1 MSDVAAPAARHD
13 GVVPTDAATDPLRLA
28 ELGLVDGFRRA
39 TALAAL
45 AAAPL
50 VGSGDGHGVDALAVQ
65 ALRAALGELDVDG
78 VVVVGEGEKDEAPML
93 YVGERFGA
101 AAAGAG
107 GRAGAFAPSIDL
119 AVDPVDGTR
128 LAAAGAP
135 GAMAVLAVAPRG
147 ALAAL
152 GAAHYLEK
160 HVTWLPDAP
169 AGESVGE
176 LVARIAAA
184 RGVTP
189 AEVRVAVQERP
200 RNERFVAEARA
211 AGASVELFVHGD
223 IERSLRAAGGAG
235 DGETGLDLVSGIGG
249 APEGVLTA
257 AAVRALGGSM
267 WARLAP
273 QSAGERERV
282 VADGLDLDLVWPL
295 ERLCRA
301 PAWVFLSAVTEC
313 APGRVMLP
321 GVRTGEGAGAVVATW
336 HAGPGVA
343 ATVGEFVLP

>member
-1 MSDVAAPAARHD
+1 M
-13 GVVPTDAATDPLRLA
+13 PTDQLRLA

-45 AAAPL
+45 AASPL
-50 VGSGDGHGVDALAVQ
+50 VGSGDGHAVDALAVQ

-93 YVGERFGA
+93 YVGERFGR
-101 AAAGAG
+101 G
-107 GRAGAFAPSIDL
+107 GPASDL

-147 ALAAL
+147 TLAAL
-152 GAAHYLEK
+152 GSAHYLEK
-160 HVTWLPDAP
+160 HVTWLPDAS
-169 AGESVGE
+169 AGASVGE

-184 RGVTP
+184 RGAAP

-200 RNERFVAEARA
+200 RNEGFVAEARA

-223 IERSLRAAGGAG
+223 VERSLRAAGGRA
-235 DGETGLDLVSGIGG
+235 GLDLVSGIGG

-267 WARLAP
+267 WARPAP
-273 QSAGERERV
+273 QSTTERERV
-282 VADGLDLDLVWPL
+282 IADGLDLDRVWSL
-295 ERLCRA
+295 GELCGA

-313 APGRVMLP
+313 APGDAVLP
-321 GVRTGEGAGAVVATW
+321 GVRTRPGEGALVATW
-336 HAGPGVA
+336 HAGPGVGA
-343 ATVGEFVLP
+343 EVGEVRLT

>member
-1 MSDVAAPAARHD
+1 MPRGAQVSDAAAPAARQD
-13 GVVPTDAATDPLRLA
+13 GRVPTDQLRLA
-28 ELGLVDGFRRA
+28 ERGLVDGFRRA

-45 AAAPL
+45 AASPL
-50 VGSGDGHGVDALAVQ
+50 IGSDDGHAIDALAVQ
-65 ALRAALGELDVDG
+65 ALRSALGELDVDG

-93 YVGERFGA
+93 YVGERFG
-101 AAAGAG
+101 
-107 GRAGAFAPSIDL
+107 RAGRGSPVIDL

-160 HVTWLPDAP
+160 HITWLPDAP
-169 AGESVGE
+169 AGASVGE
-176 LVARIAAA
+176 LVDRIAAA
-184 RGVTP
+184 RGI
-189 AEVRVAVQERP
+189 AASGVRVAVQDRP
-200 RNERFVAEARA
+200 RNEGFVVEARA

-223 IERSLRAAGGAG
+223 VERSLRAAGGEA
-235 DGETGLDLVSGIGG
+235 GLDLVSGIGG

-257 AAVRALGGSM
+257 AAVHALGGSM

-273 QSAGERERV
+273 QSRVERARV
-282 VADGLDLDLVWPL
+282 LADGLDLDRVWSL
-295 ERLCRA
+295 GELCGA

-313 APGRVMLP
+313 APGDAVMP
-321 GVRTGEGAGAVVATW
+321 GVRTRPDGPAIVATW
-336 HAGPGVA
+336 HAGPGVDA
-343 ATVGEFVLP
+343 MVGEVRVV

>member
-1 MSDVAAPAARHD
+1 MSDAAAPAARQD
-13 GVVPTDAATDPLRLA
+13 GRVPTDQTDQTDQLRLA

-45 AAAPL
+45 AASPL
-50 VGSGDGHGVDALAVQ
+50 VGSGDGHAIDALAVQ
-65 ALRAALGELDVDG
+65 ALRAALGDLDVDG

-93 YVGERFGA
+93 YVGEQFGRG
-101 AAAGAG
+101 GAP
-107 GRAGAFAPSIDL
+107 ALDL

-169 AGESVGE
+169 AGASVGE

-184 RGVTP
+184 RGVP
-189 AEVRVAVQERP
+189 ASEVRVAVQDRP
-200 RNERFVAEARA
+200 RNEGFVAEARA
-211 AGASVELFVHGD
+211 AGASVELFEHGD
-223 IERSLRAAGGAG
+223 VERSLRAAGGDARP
-235 DGETGLDLVSGIGG
+235 DLVSGIGG

-267 WARLAP
+267 WARLSP
-273 QSAGERERV
+273 QSGLERERV
-282 VADGLDLDLVWPL
+282 IADGLDLDRVWAL
-295 ERLCRA
+295 AELCSA

-313 APGRVMLP
+313 APGAVTLP
-321 GVRTGEGAGAVVATW
+321 GVQQVRGGGAMIGTW
-336 HAGPGVA
+336 HAGPGVGPV
-343 ATVGEFVLP
+343 VGEVQE

>member
-1 MSDVAAPAARHD
+1 M
-13 GVVPTDAATDPLRLA
+13 PTDQLRLA
-28 ELGLVDGFRRA
+28 ELGLIDGFRRA

-45 AAAPL
+45 AASPL
-50 VGSGDGHGVDALAVQ
+50 VGSGDGHAVDALAVE

-93 YVGERFGA
+93 YVGERFGRGGP
-101 AAAGAG
+101 GA
-107 GRAGAFAPSIDL
+107 PVLDL

-128 LAAAGAP
+128 LAAAAEP

-169 AGESVGE
+169 AGASVGE
-176 LVARIAAA
+176 LVGRIAAA
-184 RGVTP
+184 RGVAPT
-189 AEVRVAVQERP
+189 EVRVAVQERS
-200 RNERFVAEARA
+200 RNDGFVAAARA

-223 IERSLRAAGGAG
+223 VERSLRAAGGDA
-235 DGETGLDLVSGIGG
+235 GLDLVSGIGG

-273 QSAGERERV
+273 QSAGERQRV
-282 VADGLDLDLVWPL
+282 VADGLSIDRVWSL
-295 ERLCRA
+295 EQLCSA

-313 APGRVMLP
+313 APGVATLP
-321 GVRTGEGAGAVVATW
+321 GVRTGPDGAAAVSTW
-336 HAGPGVA
+336 HAGPGIDATAGELRVA
-343 ATVGEFVLP
+343 

>member
-1 MSDVAAPAARHD
+1 M
-13 GVVPTDAATDPLRLA
+13 PTDQLRLA

-45 AAAPL
+45 AASPL
-50 VGSGDGHGVDALAVQ
+50 VGSGDGHAIDARAVE

-78 VVVVGEGEKDEAPML
+78 VVVIGEGEKDEAPML
-93 YVGERFGA
+93 YVGERFGR
-101 AAAGAG
+101 G
-107 GRAGAFAPSIDL
+107 GRGAPVLDL

-169 AGESVGE
+169 AGASVGE
-176 LVARIAAA
+176 LVARIAAS
-184 RGVTP
+184 RGVAPT
-189 AEVRVAVQERP
+189 EVRVAVQERP
-200 RNERFVAEARA
+200 RNEGFVAEARA
-211 AGASVELFVHGD
+211 AGASVELFEHGD
-223 IERSLRAAGGAG
+223 VERSLRAAGGDA
-235 DGETGLDLVSGIGG
+235 GLDLVSGIGG

-273 QSAGERERV
+273 QSAGERRRV
-282 VADGLDLDLVWPL
+282 VADGLSLDHVWSR
-295 ERLCRA
+295 EQLCGA
-301 PAWVFLSAVTEC
+301 PAWVFLSAVTAC
-313 APGRVMLP
+313 APGGATLP
-321 GVRTGEGAGAVVATW
+321 GVRTGPDGAALVSTW
-336 HAGPGVA
+336 QAGPGVDA
-343 ATVGEFVLP
+343 VIGELRMA

>member
-1 MSDVAAPAARHD
+1 M
-13 GVVPTDAATDPLRLA
+13 PTPSDPLRLA
-28 ELGLVDGFRRA
+28 ELGLVDEFRRA

-50 VGSGDGHGVDALAVQ
+50 VGSGDGNAIDALAVQ
-65 ALRAALGELDVDG
+65 ALRSTLGEIDVDG

-93 YVGERFGA
+93 YVGERFGR
-101 AAAGAG
+101 GSRDG
-107 GRAGAFAPSIDL
+107 GGGHRGRAGGPVIDL

-160 HVTWLPDAP
+160 HVTWLPGVP
-169 AGESVGE
+169 AGASVGD

-184 RGVTP
+184 RGV
-189 AEVRVAVQERP
+189 AASEVRVAVQERP
-200 RNERFVAEARA
+200 RNDGFAAEARA

-223 IERSLRAAGGAG
+223 VERSLRAAGG
-235 DGETGLDLVSGIGG
+235 DSGLDLVSGIGG

-273 QSAGERERV
+273 QSSVERERV
-282 VADGLDLDLVWPL
+282 IADGLDVDRVWRL
-295 ERLCRA
+295 EELCGA

-313 APGRVMLP
+313 APGETVLP
-321 GVRTGEGAGAVVATW
+321 GVRPEARGGGVVATW

-343 ATVGEFVLP
+343 PVVGDVRPARTPA

>member
-1 MSDVAAPAARHD
+1 M
-13 GVVPTDAATDPLRLA
+13 PTPSDPLRLA

-50 VGSGDGHGVDALAVQ
+50 VGSGDGHGIDALAVE
-65 ALRAALGELDVDG
+65 ALRRALGELTVDG
-78 VVVVGEGEKDEAPML
+78 LVVVGEGEKDEAPML
-93 YVGERFGA
+93 FVGERFGRSD
-101 AAAGAG
+101 GD
-107 GRAGAFAPSIDL
+107 APLIDL

-147 ALAAL
+147 SLAAL

-160 HVTWLPDAP
+160 HVTWFPDAP
-169 AGESVGE
+169 AGAPVGE
-176 LVARIAAA
+176 LVARIATA

-200 RNERFVAEARA
+200 RNERFAAEARA

-223 IERSLRAAGGAG
+223 VERSLRAAQPG
-235 DGETGLDLVSGIGG
+235 TGLDLVSGIGG

-273 QSAGERERV
+273 QSEAERSRV
-282 VADGLDLDLVWPL
+282 LAAGLDLARVWPL
-295 ERLCRA
+295 TELCAA
-301 PAWVFLSAVTEC
+301 PAWIFLSAVTEC
-313 APGRVMLP
+313 APGGEVIA
-321 GVRTGEGAGAVVATW
+321 GVRSTPDGGAVAATW
-336 HAGPGVA
+336 HAGPGVDRVVA
-343 ATVGEFVLP
+343 EVRSN

>member
-1 MSDVAAPAARHD
+1 M
-13 GVVPTDAATDPLRLA
+13 PTDQLRLA

-45 AAAPL
+45 AASPL
-50 VGSGDGHGVDALAVQ
+50 VGSGDGHAIDALAVE

-93 YVGERFGA
+93 YVGEPFGR
-101 AAAGAG
+101 G
-107 GRAGAFAPSIDL
+107 GRGGRGAPMLDL

-169 AGESVGE
+169 AGAPVGE

-184 RGVTP
+184 RGVAPT
-189 AEVRVAVQERP
+189 EVRVAVQERP
-200 RNERFVAEARA
+200 RNEAFVAEARA
-211 AGASVELFVHGD
+211 AGASVELFEHGD
-223 IERSLRAAGGAG
+223 VERSLRAAGGDA
-235 DGETGLDLVSGIGG
+235 GLDLVSGIGG

-273 QSAGERERV
+273 QSAGERQRV
-282 VADGLDLDLVWPL
+282 VADGLSLDRVWSL
-295 ERLCRA
+295 EQLCGA
-301 PAWVFLSAVTEC
+301 PAWVFLSAVTAC
-313 APGRVMLP
+313 APGGATLP
-321 GVRTGEGAGAVVATW
+321 GVRTRPDGAAFVSTW
-336 HAGPGVA
+336 HAGPGVDA
-343 ATVGEFVLP
+343 VVGELRMA

>member
-1 MSDVAAPAARHD
+1 MP
-13 GVVPTDAATDPLRLA
+13 TDPLRLA

-50 VGSGDGHGVDALAVQ
+50 VGSGDGHGVDALAVR
-65 ALRAALGELDVDG
+65 ALRTALGGLDVDG

-93 YVGERFGA
+93 FVGERFG
-101 AAAGAG
+101 
-107 GRAGAFAPSIDL
+107 RAGRDAPALDL

-128 LAAAGAP
+128 LAASGAP

-169 AGESVGE
+169 AGASVGE

-184 RGVTP
+184 RGIAP
-189 AEVRVAVQERP
+189 SEVRVAVQERP
-200 RNERFVAEARA
+200 RNEGFVAEARA

-223 IERSLRAAGGAG
+223 VERSLRAAGGGA
-235 DGETGLDLVSGIGG
+235 GLDLVSGIGG

-273 QSAGERERV
+273 QSGGERERLL
-282 VADGLDLDLVWPL
+282 AGGLALDRVWSL
-295 ERLCRA
+295 GELCSA
-301 PAWVFLSAVTEC
+301 PAWVFLSAVTGC
-313 APGRVMLP
+313 APGGVVMP
-321 GVRTGEGAGAVVATW
+321 GVRTMPGGEAVVSTW

-343 ATVGEFVLP
+343 AVVGEVRTE

>member
-1 MSDVAAPAARHD
+1 M
-13 GVVPTDAATDPLRLA
+13 PTPTDPLRLA

-50 VGSGDGHGVDALAVQ
+50 VGSGDGHAIDALAVQ
-65 ALRAALGELDVDG
+65 ALRRALGDLEVDG

-93 YVGERFGA
+93 FVGERFGTA
-101 AAAGAG
+101 QGMG
-107 GRAGAFAPSIDL
+107 GDAPLIDL

-160 HVTWLPDAP
+160 HVTRLPDAP
-169 AGESVGE
+169 AGSSVGE
-176 LVARIAAA
+176 LVARIAST
-184 RGVTP
+184 RGV
-189 AEVRVAVQERP
+189 AASEVRVAVQERP
-200 RNERFVAEARA
+200 RNERFAAEARA

-223 IERSLRAAGGAG
+223 VERSLRAAQPG
-235 DGETGLDLVSGIGG
+235 TGLDLVSGIGG

-273 QSAGERERV
+273 QSEAERSRV
-282 VADGLDLDLVWPL
+282 LAAGLDLTRVWPL
-295 ERLCRA
+295 TELCAA

-313 APGRVMLP
+313 APGGEVIA
-321 GVRTGEGAGAVVATW
+321 GVRGTLDGGAVAATW

-343 ATVGEFVLP
+343 PVISEVRSN

>member
-1 MSDVAAPAARHD
+1 M
-13 GVVPTDAATDPLRLA
+13 PTDQTDQTDQLRLA

-45 AAAPL
+45 AATPL
-50 VGSGDGHGVDALAVQ
+50 VGSGDGHAVDALAVQ

-93 YVGERFGA
+93 YVGERFGR
-101 AAAGAG
+101 G
-107 GRAGAFAPSIDL
+107 GGPAVDL

-135 GAMAVLAVAPRG
+135 GAMAVLALAPRG
-147 ALAAL
+147 TLAAL
-152 GAAHYLEK
+152 GSAHYLEK

-169 AGESVGE
+169 AGASVGE

-184 RGVTP
+184 RGAAP

-200 RNERFVAEARA
+200 RNEGFVDEARA

-223 IERSLRAAGGAG
+223 VERSLRAAGGRA
-235 DGETGLDLVSGIGG
+235 GLDLVSGVGG

-267 WARLAP
+267 WARMAP
-273 QSAGERERV
+273 QSTSERERV
-282 VADGLDLDLVWPL
+282 IADGLDLDRVWSL
-295 ERLCRA
+295 GELCGA

-313 APGRVMLP
+313 APGDTVLP
-321 GVRTGEGAGAVVATW
+321 GVRTVPGDGARVSTW
-336 HAGPGVA
+336 HAGPGVGA
-343 ATVGEFVLP
+343 ATGELLLA

>member
-1 MSDVAAPAARHD
+1 M
-13 GVVPTDAATDPLRLA
+13 PTDQTDQTDQLRLA

-45 AAAPL
+45 AASPL
-50 VGSGDGHGVDALAVQ
+50 VGSGDGHAIDALAVQ
-65 ALRAALGELDVDG
+65 ALRAALGDLDVDG

-93 YVGERFGA
+93 FVGERFGR
-101 AAAGAG
+101 GSG
-107 GRAGAFAPSIDL
+107 DGGDGGDGRAPVIDL

-160 HVTWLPDAP
+160 HVTWIPNAP
-169 AGESVGE
+169 AGASVGE

-184 RGVTP
+184 RGVP
-189 AEVRVAVQERP
+189 ASEVRVAVQERP
-200 RNERFVAEARA
+200 RNEGFAAEARA

-223 IERSLRAAGGAG
+223 VERSLRAAGGDA
-235 DGETGLDLVSGIGG
+235 GLDLVSGIGG

-273 QSAGERERV
+273 QSAAERERV
-282 VADGLDLDLVWPL
+282 AADGLDLARVWTL
-295 ERLCRA
+295 TGLCGA

-313 APGRVMLP
+313 APGGVVLP
-321 GVRTGEGAGAVVATW
+321 GVRTVPGGALVSTW
-336 HAGPGVA
+336 HAGPGIEAEA
-343 ATVGEFVLP
+343 AEMRLG

>member
-1 MSDVAAPAARHD
+1 MP
-13 GVVPTDAATDPLRLA
+13 TDPLRLA

-45 AAAPL
+45 AASPL
-50 VGSGDGHGVDALAVQ
+50 VGSGDGHGVDALAVR
-65 ALRAALGELDVDG
+65 ALRSALGELDVDG

-93 YVGERFGA
+93 YVGERFGR
-101 AAAGAG
+101 GV
-107 GRAGAFAPSIDL
+107 APVIDL

-152 GAAHYLEK
+152 GTAHYLEK

-169 AGESVGE
+169 AGAPVGE

-184 RGVTP
+184 RGV
-189 AEVRVAVQERP
+189 AASEVRVAVQERP
-200 RNERFVAEARA
+200 RNEGFVAEARA

-223 IERSLRAAGGAG
+223 VERSLRAAGGEA
-235 DGETGLDLVSGIGG
+235 GLDLVSGIGG

-257 AAVRALGGSM
+257 AGVRALGGSM
-267 WARLAP
+267 WAGLAP
-273 QSAGERERV
+273 QSAEERRRV
-282 VADGLDLDLVWPL
+282 LADGLDLDRVWSL
-295 ERLCRA
+295 GELCGA

-313 APGRVMLP
+313 APGGEVMP
-321 GVRTGEGAGAVVATW
+321 GVRTRPGGAAMVSAW
-336 HAGPGVA
+336 HAGPGVDA
-343 ATVGEFVLP
+343 VVGELRLP